1 MLRSFK
7 KNYTNITYTYPSR
20 CIKFGENKTKTDNF
34 PHGKAAHFIN
44 REICFLRMRKDDF
57 RSVSH
62 TNSSLQLTSM
72 LMFPSFKFDKNGEN
86 V

>member
-1 MLRSFK
+1 
-7 KNYTNITYTYPSR
+7 
-20 CIKFGENKTKTDNF
+20 
-34 PHGKAAHFIN
+34 
-44 REICFLRMRKDDF
+44 MRKDDF

-62 TNSSLQLTSM
+62 TNSSLQLAIM